1 MKKLFFLVAAI
12 ALGWLSSSAEK
23 HTYANWP
30 TFLGYSLGEATLNA
44 GQEYTSADGNFKI
57 QFSAGA
63 TIYGSSYSYALQAA
77 TGTFTITAV
86 DGNLKSI
93 NFGSMY
99 YTNSQAAFESVSSG
113 EMTFNGAPVWT
124 GDAKSITITTQ
135 SPYFY
140 TASLEIETGAG
151 GGTVDPDPDPNPDP
165 DPEPADKTFSYAD
178 YVAFFNTGNTPMTL
192 TSGQEYTSADG
203 NFKVKYEGSQTATVS
218 QYGMLS
224 VKGGT
229 FTITAVNGNM
239 KSIDF
244 GSVYLSYNKKALTG
258 VSTGALD
265 LSSTTLWTGD
275 AQSVTFTIDETNPLY
290 TYELNIVT
298 GEGGGDTPV
307 DPVEKPEVSFDWDG
321 KTQYSGNT
329 VSFSACPA
337 NQVINFKAKNLK
349 GDITLVCT
357 SNITP
362 ATTTI
367 TKAQAEA
374 ADGFDVNFYFDP
386 KVKGEDATVTV
397 KTEGMDDA
405 VLSFSSLYAKMTV
418 TIDDFSGITGAGDY
432 IYKGEGLV
440 TYHQTKGLGTWS
452 GGSYPEI
459 DVNDWFIEDAKGAI
473 KLTIPEDIAATMAVG
488 DKVSNFKIKVAGYSK
503 KAYTYTL
510 VDNAPAVVSSGNAVE
525 PMEIALADMDNYYNR
540 FVTIKNVTSTS
551 AGKTFTSAGSMMNL
565 TQNGVTKTYIWRI
578 FPGTDMINFK
588 VPEGEFNI
596 TGLNYQGYIYP
607 RTTADVVTA
616 GTPVEAPELTLEN
629 ALRPGYAIEQIL
641 LSGYAPMVKN
651 VIVKGKNLTGDVTI
665 SCDNESITFDK
676 TTLAKADV
684 ESEAGA
690 TVAITIN
697 PAESCAFNDVVK
709 FATAGLETAKELKL
723 YTYDNNLVNVIK
735 KVDKLSDVINK
746 AGTYQVNDA
755 VTVTYS
761 NWDMYYA
768 YAQNADVAL
777 RLDVSSINY
786 GAPTDMVLKAGD
798 EIKNFF
804 LVISAPTEWEPNWT
818 YAIKTTNPTTGLPD
832 SYGENRHFYDFV
844 SRDNVVTPEVITL
857 DQAAARANRLVKVTG
872 VEFQNLTDG
881 QKFELSDGAE
891 EWMPK
896 EPTAYAVKAGGKDG
910 FVKPFDGEIYGT
922 EIPTGAV
929 SVTGIAAADATVMP
943 YNLACIEAGAPV
955 GDAELNLSTT
965 TIAMTGQ
972 KMPCERK
979 VVLTG
984 KGLTGDVTVKCP
996 EGVTATPATV
1006 AAADINAAGTEGVE
1020 VTLTFDIAAKTF
1032 EGTVEFECADLDAPK
1047 TIAVTGAALI
1057 PQLRAEDVA
1066 GVKALGQDGNVI
1078 MLTGEATV
1086 TYVVKNN
1093 DGKVTSFYMQ
1103 DENRAMLVDT
1113 EGLLMM
1119 GKDFPQPAIG
1129 DKLKDVV
1136 VSPYDGDFSLIA
1148 NGLGQYLTIVSSGN
1162 TVATKKVAGEAAL
1175 TEEDEYML
1183 LEVENARFDVPEG
1196 TTVLEE
1202 GGLYTLKSATG
1213 EITVNPFKTANGTAI
1228 PDSRVNVIGIYAP
1241 DSSIPGYL
1249 VLRPRTSADVT
1260 TSAAGDVPTAIV
1272 TRTFYDPKAIA
1283 VGETATIA
1291 QYTVEVDNLTADGTV
1306 TFEGEGADQFT
1317 AEPATISKEKGK
1329 KTLTVKFTPKATGT
1343 FDVKMNINFG
1353 VEELNQSLELTGK
1366 AYDPANLPEVT
1377 LSEYKLQLNAKVG
1390 ETATQK
1396 VMMTMK
1402 NCFAPVTITAKD
1414 AENTSVT
1421 LNTMSVEPSAEPFE
1435 LVVTYAPTAE
1445 GQGTQMFDI
1454 TTDQIKTVAVLV
1466 VNFSTD
1472 NSIAIVPAD
1481 ADGYYRVYNTNG
1493 VMLLETRDASRLA
1506 ELTPGLYII
1515 NGKKVI
1521 IR

>member
-12 ALGWLSSSAEK
+12 ALGWLSSSAE
-23 HTYANWP
+23 TYSYQD
-30 TFLGYSLGEATLNA
+30 YSELFGQSSKDFSLTM
-44 GQEYTSADGNFKI
+44 GQEYTSSPDGNFTFK
-57 QFSAGA
+57 FSGDGGTAVVESWGTPPTKLDA
-63 TIYGSSYSYALQAA
+63 TDCTL
-77 TGTFTITAV
+77 TITSKS
-86 DGNLKSI
+86 GNLKSI
-93 NFGSMY
+93 NFNSGMY
-99 YTNSQAAFESVSSG
+99 SSYNDIKSVSAGTISG
-113 EMTFNGAPVWT
+113 
-124 GDAKSITITTQ
+124 
-135 SPYFY
+135 
-140 TASLEIETGAG
+140 
-151 GGTVDPDPDPNPDP
+151 
-165 DPEPADKTFSYAD
+165 
-178 YVAFFNTGNTPMTL
+178 
-192 TSGQEYTSADG
+192 
-203 NFKVKYEGSQTATVS
+203 
-218 QYGMLS
+218 
-224 VKGGT
+224 
-229 FTITAVNGNM
+229 
-239 KSIDF
+239 
-244 GSVYLSYNKKALTG
+244 
-258 VSTGALD
+258 ST
-265 LSSTTLWTGD
+265 WTGD
-275 AQSVTFTIDETNPLY
+275 AQSVTFTVSQLYSFSLTIETEDGGGTVDPTPDPGTEKTFSYTNWPDFINQTLGATITLNENEEYTSKDGNFKVTFSAGASINASGVMTAKVAGGSGTMTITSLKGKIKSIDFGDKWV
-290 TYELNIVT
+290 TYSERGLTGVSPGATSFDEGRFVWTGDAQSVT
-298 GEGGGDTPV
+298 FTFTSSIYSNTVDITVGESGGDTPV
-307 DPVEKPEVSFDWDG
+307 DPVEKPEVSFTWAG
-321 KTQYSGNT
+321 KGSNNT
-329 VSFSACPA
+329 VTFWYQDLPA
-337 NQVINFKAKNLK
+337 DKEITFKGKDLK
-349 GDITLVCT
+349 GDITLECT
-357 SNITP
+357 DNITT

-367 TKAQAEA
+367 TKEQAEA
-374 ADGFDVNFYFDP
+374 TDGYAVTFNFNP
-386 KVKGEDATVTV
+386 KVANEKGTVTV

-405 VLSFSSLYAKMTV
+405 VITFDSAYAYLTQSIDKLSEV
-418 TIDDFSGITGAGDY
+418 TASGTY
-432 IYKGEGLV
+432 IYTGEGLV
-440 TYHQTKGLGTWS
+440 TFHQTKDMKQEYVPGQGYVTS
-452 GGSYPEI
+452 EV
-459 DVNDWFIEDAKGAI
+459 DVNYYFIEDATGAI
-473 KLTIPEDIAATMAVG
+473 KLTVPDNITANLNAG
-488 DKVSNFKIKVAGYSK
+488 DKVTNFKFERTGYSPNFV
-503 KAYTYTL
+503 YTL
-510 VDNAPAVVSSGNAVE
+510 KEAVPTVVSSGNAVV
-525 PMEIALADMDNYYNR
+525 PTEITLDQLGSYPNR
-540 FVTIKNVTSTS
+540 LVTLKNVKATANYSNPL
-551 AGKTFTSAGSMMNL
+551 KFTSLATMLNL
-565 TQNGVTKTYIWRI
+565 VQGETTKSYAFRI
-578 FPGTDMINFK
+578 LAGTDM
-588 VPEGEFNI
+588 VGYEVTEGEFDL
-596 TGLNYQGYIYP
+596 TGLTFGGAYIYP
-607 RTTADVVTA
+607 RSSADIVTA
-616 GTPVEAPELTLEN
+616 GTPVEAPELTIERN
-629 ALRPGYAIEQIL
+629 GRPVTSSIL
-641 LSGYAPMVKN
+641 LSGYAPMVKD
-651 VIVKGKNLTGDVTI
+651 VVVKGKNLTGDVTL
-665 SCDNESITFDK
+665 SCDNEYVSFDK

-690 TVAITIN
+690 TVAITVN
-697 PAESCAFNDVVK
+697 PAESGDFKATVK
-709 FATAGLETAKELKL
+709 FATAGLDTPAEVTLD
-723 YTYDNNLVNVIK
+723 TSWSSINVIK
-735 KVDKLSDVINK
+735 KVEKLSEVINK
-746 AGTYQVNDA
+746 AGTYQVTNDP

-761 NWDMYYA
+761 NWDMYYV

-777 RLDVSSINY
+777 RLDVAAINY
-786 GAPTDMVLKAGD
+786 GAPADKVLKAGD

-804 LVISAPTEWEPNWT
+804 LLVTAPTEWEPNWT
-818 YAIKTTNPTTGLPD
+818 YAINTTDPTTGIPD
-832 SYGENRHFYDFV
+832 SYGENRHYYDFV

-857 DQAAARANRLVKVTG
+857 DQAAEKANRLVKVTG
-872 VEFQNLTDG
+872 VQFQNLTDG
-881 QKFELSDGAE
+881 QKFELTNGAE

-896 EPTAYAVKAGGKDG
+896 EPTAYAVKADGKDG
-910 FVKPFDGEIYGT
+910 FVKPFDSDIYGT

-943 YNLACIEAGAPV
+943 YNLTCIEAGAPV

-972 KMPCERK
+972 KMPCEHK

-984 KGLTGDVTVKCP
+984 KSLTGDVTVKCP

-1020 VTLTFDIAAKTF
+1020 VTLLFDIAAKTF

-1241 DSSIPGYL
+1241 DSSIPNYL

-1283 VGETATIA
+1283 IGETATIA
-1291 QYTVEVDNLTADGTV
+1291 QYSVEVDNLTADGTV

-1343 FDVKMNINFG
+1343 FDVKMNLNFG
-1353 VEELNQSLELTGK
+1353 VEELNQSLDLTGK
-1366 AYDPANLPEVT
+1366 AYDPENLPEVT

-1435 LVVTYAPTAE
+1435 LVVTYTPTAE
-1445 GQGTQMFDI
+1445 GKGTQMFDI

-1472 NSIAIVPAD
+1472 TSIAIVPAD